1 MSWIRFETV
10 LAFLRTLS
18 LEKKPLSS
26 DQVEFGVKM
35 YEKAEKLME
44 GEEYCSAFRCFVEL
58 IRRFPGFTLGYYK
71 CALCLLELQ
80 ILSTEH
86 TPKEMRNCQFKEAME
101 FFRCAGRCIPSL
113 SFLLCMGH
121 VLRSLFLLW

>member
-1 MSWIRFETV
+1 MV

-18 LEKKPLSS
+18 LEKEQLSS
-26 DQVEFGVKM
+26 DQVEFGVKL

-44 GEEYCSAFRCFVEL
+44 NEDYASAFRCFVEL

-86 TPKEMRNCQFKEAME
+86 TPKEMRKYQFNEALE
-101 FFRCAGRCIPSL
+101 FFRCAGK
-113 SFLLCMGH
+113 FGFM
-121 VLRSLFLLW
+121 